1 MMEDGSDIAREA
13 IFEAI
18 ENQIRENDPPITK
31 ETYDRLRTDGH
42 THEETMKL
50 IGCALSVELF
60 EIMKK
65 SEPFNAQRYTSNL
78 KGLPELPWEE

>member
-1 MMEDGSDIAREA
+1 MKDGSEVARKA

-18 ENQIRENDPPITK
+18 DNQIRGNDPPIAK
-31 ETYDRLRTDGH
+31 ETYDRLRADGH

-50 IGCALSVELF
+50 IGCAFSVELF
-60 EIMKK
+60 NIMKN
-65 SEPFNAQRYTSNL
+65 SEPYNAQRYTTNL

>member
-1 MMEDGSDIAREA
+1 MGQGSDITREA

-18 ENQIRENDPPITK
+18 NNQIKDNDPPITK
-31 ETYDRLRTDGH
+31 ETYDRLRADGH
-42 THEETMKL
+42 TDEETMKL

-60 EIMKK
+60 EIMKNK
-65 SEPFNAQRYTSNL
+65 EAFNEQRYRANL